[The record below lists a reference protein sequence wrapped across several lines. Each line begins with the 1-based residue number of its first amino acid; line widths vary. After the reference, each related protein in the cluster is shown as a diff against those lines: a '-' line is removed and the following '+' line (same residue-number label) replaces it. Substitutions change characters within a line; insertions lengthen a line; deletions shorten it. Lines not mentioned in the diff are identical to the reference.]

1 MAVTFGTLPQVVRR
15 VESGTLQ
22 IGKTRVSLDSV
33 VYAYNRGEDASEI
46 QRGFDTLSLA
56 EIHSAI
62 AYYLH
67 NKSRVDKY
75 LAKRAAE
82 FEKCRAEGQTL
93 PERITREMLL
103 SRKNLAERSQ

>member
-1 MAVTFGTLPQVVRR
+1 MGMAVTFGTLPQIVRR
-15 VESGTLQ
+15 VEDGTLR

-33 VYAYNRGEDASEI
+33 VYAYNRGEDASAI

-67 NKSRVDKY
+67 NKERVDKY

-82 FEKCRAEGQTL
+82 FEKRRAEDRAHPGH
-93 PERITREMLL
+93 ITREMLL
-103 SRKNLAERSQ
+103 ARKNRT